1 MQSLEVIHNFF
12 SKLCTVCS
20 REGAA
25 TYLQTETIQVSP
37 ETTTKLATI
46 TAPVKN
52 NYQFNI
58 LV

>member
-12 SKLCTVCS
+12 LSSAVCS

-46 TAPVKN
+46 TAPIKN